1 MALLVKNLLANA
13 RDVRNSG
20 LISGLG
26 RSHGGGFDNP
36 LQYSCLEDPIVRGA
50 WQATVHGFRVGHDR
64 TGLAFMHVCVCIYI
78 YKIHTQIYIY
88 ICIHKTHTYI
98 HMYIPTYRYV
108 CIWLPRCC

>member
-26 RSHGGGFDNP
+26 RSHGGGFGNP

-64 TGLAFMHVCVCIYI
+64 TGLAFMLVCVCVCVCV
-78 YKIHTQIYIY
+78 YIY
-88 ICIHKTHTYI
+88 IHIYI
-98 HMYIPTYRYV
+98 
-108 CIWLPRCC
+108 